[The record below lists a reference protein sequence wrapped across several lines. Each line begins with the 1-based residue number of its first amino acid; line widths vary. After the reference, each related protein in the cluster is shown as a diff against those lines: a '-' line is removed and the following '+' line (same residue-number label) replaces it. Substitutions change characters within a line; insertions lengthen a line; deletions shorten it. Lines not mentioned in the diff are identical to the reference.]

1 MQFSLEELIP
11 QIWKGIASQLKEAGE
26 VEPHALVG
34 NTETVESNGIGHVQL
49 GVLPKEMFNAAL
61 AQAVT
66 HMDADF
72 VVMIYEAWMRKSNT
86 ADISA
91 IPTKLVGT
99 WPNVERVPDVSGMET
114 VDSVVVTY
122 VAKGGAPVVETMALK
137 RSESGQRSLQED
149 SHYKVEAL
157 SNRFLDGLFPAP
169 ASKVH

>member
-1 MQFSLEELIP
+1 MQFSLEELIAR
-11 QIWKGIASQLKEAGE
+11 IWKGIASQLEEVGE

-34 NTETVESNGIGHVQL
+34 NTETAESEGIGYVQL
-49 GVLPKEMFNAAL
+49 GEALEEMFGAEL
-61 AQAVT
+61 AQAVS

-99 WPNVERVPDVSGMET
+99 WPNVERVPDVSGMEA
-114 VDSVVVTY
+114 VDSIVVAY
-122 VAKGGAPVVETMALK
+122 VAKGGTPVVETMALK
-137 RSESGQRSLQED
+137 RSESGQRSLQEG
-149 SHYKVEAL
+149 SHYKVESL